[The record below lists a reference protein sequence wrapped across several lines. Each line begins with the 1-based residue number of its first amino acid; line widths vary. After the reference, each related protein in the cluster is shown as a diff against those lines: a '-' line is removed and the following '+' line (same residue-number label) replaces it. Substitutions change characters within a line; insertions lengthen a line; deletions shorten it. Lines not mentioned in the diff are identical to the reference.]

1 MSEFQL
7 YVYYAGCFAFLL
19 GCFFY
24 YLKSNK
30 EITTKQKKIR
40 SLIMNIFLSI
50 AFICIVLSFFNIVPV
65 AQ

>member
-1 MSEFQL
+1 MTDFQL
-7 YVYYAGCFAFLL
+7 YIYYAGCTAFIL

-30 EITTKQKKIR
+30 DLSNQQKKIR
-40 SLIMNIFLSI
+40 SFIMNIFLTI

>member
-1 MSEFQL
+1 MTDFQL
-7 YVYYAGCFAFLL
+7 YIYYAGCIAFIL

-24 YLKSNK
+24 YLKSDK
-30 EITTKQKKIR
+30 DLSYKQKKIR
-40 SLIMNIFLSI
+40 SFIMNIFLSI